1 MIPKN
6 YNNKFRLNQLH
17 LKKFKKYI
25 KKIYIYFFW
34 VTIFFVI
41 LYKRINPPITSFII
55 TRFFWQVFSSYDI
68 KLKKNRI
75 NIENIPS
82 NVIYATIW
90 WEDQLFL
97 DHFWFDFKSIK
108 KAYQYNQ
115 KNNSLILWASTITQ
129 QTAKNL
135 FLWSSRSYIR
145 KWFEVYFTILLE
157 ILRSKERILEIY
169 LNIIEFGNWIYGIQ
183 SASLYYFDK
192 PLEKLNNS
200 QIAFL
205 VSILPNPRFY
215 ENNRNIYQLN
225 IRKNSIINSLYKIK
239 NNKTYQNFVKNI
251 KE

>member
-25 KKIYIYFFW
+25 KKIYIYFFG

-55 TRFFWQVFSSYDI
+55 TRFFGQVFSSYDI

-82 NVIYATIW
+82 NVIYATIGG
-90 WEDQLFL
+90 EDQLFL
-97 DHFWFDFKSIK
+97 DHFGFDFKSIK

-115 KNNSLILWASTITQ
+115 KNNSLILGASTITQ

-145 KWFEVYFTILLE
+145 KGFEVYFTILLE

-169 LNIIEFGNWIYGIQ
+169 LNIIEFGNGIYGIQ